1 MKIKVL
7 IGIQTGRSPHTGLK
21 TRAERAKPLRAKNF
35 ARVGRFSVLRS
46 LRATALASPPLALT
60 TNLDRKSV
68 V

>member
-46 LRATALASPPLALT
+46 LRATALASPSWVLA
-60 TNLDRKSV
+60 TNLSNRHYP
-68 V
+68 